1 MISNI
6 FLFIIAS
13 SYILSSYSF
22 VPYNANNYLLRI
34 LNTRAAKAAR
44 AAKAPPR
51 DSGNMNLNNCNMRY
65 MNDISRRN
73 IIELLPYSVFPVII
87 HPKYVL
93 AYKNTRPVDI
103 KDDIV
108 INKVAVFGASGY
120 TGGDTVRTL
129 LNKNINVVAITRR
142 NVEIVDRNNAKSN
155 TLVIDNIK
163 DKDKIKKVAGVDV
176 IKPETLDGILYGCD
190 AVIYCAASRPAVKI
204 TGTPGTEAYD
214 RMLNDTN
221 ANKANGEIAE
231 PSSNVEDIGLV
242 NVAKEAIKANVKRLV
257 IVSSICAKCQLGK
270 ENYGETI
277 DRGFASCDSCYK
289 KQTGEERVRILYKNV
304 PANMSYTIVR
314 PGMLSPGERRGA
326 TEVEFNQGVSKSGII
341 SRIDL
346 ADVLVA
352 AAKTNKGA
360 QKTFEVYYKDTAQP
374 VDMYKSLKTCKE
386 MGKSVKEC
394 FFGEGYNNTEPL
406 SIDKMLNTTIKGTIF
421 PSGNEVSG
429 DNYEKMLGSLTKD
442 VYESYDINLLMSKDI
457 I

>member
-6 FLFIIAS
+6 FILILAS
-13 SYILSSYSF
+13 CYILSSDSF
-22 VPYNANNYLLRI
+22 VPYNANNYLLRV
-34 LNTRAAKAAR
+34 LNIGSARTAFQMPLKAP
-44 AAKAPPR
+44 KASRCPPR
-51 DSGNMNLNNCNMRY
+51 DINNCKMRY

-73 IIELLPYSVFPVII
+73 ILEVLPYSVFPLVI

-93 AYKNTRPVDI
+93 GYKNTLADI

-129 LNKNINVVAITRR
+129 LNKNINVIAITRR
-142 NVEIVDRNNAKSN
+142 NVEIVDRNNARSN

-163 DKDKIKKVAGVDV
+163 DKDKIKKVVGVDV
-176 IKPETLDGILYGCD
+176 VNPQSLVGILDGCD

-214 RMLNDTN
+214 RMLNDTSKN
-221 ANKANGEIAE
+221 IQIAE

-314 PGMLSPGERRGA
+314 PGMLSPGERRGPK
-326 TEVEFNQGVSKSGII
+326 EVEFNQGVSKSGII

-429 DNYEKMLGSLTKD
+429 DNYEKMLNSLTKD
-442 VYESYDINLLMSKDI
+442 VYETYDINVLMSKDI

>member
-1 MISNI
+1 MISNTFI
-6 FLFIIAS
+6 FILAS

-22 VPYNANNYLLRI
+22 VHYNTNNYILRG
-34 LNTRAAKAAR
+34 LNPKAAR
-44 AAKAPPR
+44 AQLR
-51 DSGNMNLNNCNMRY
+51 DSGNININNCNMRY

-87 HPKYVL
+87 HPKYVF
-93 AYKNTRPVDI
+93 AYKNTRLADI

-108 INKVAVFGASGY
+108 IKKVAVFGASGY

-163 DKDKIKKVAGVDV
+163 DKDKIKKVVGVDV
-176 IKPETLDGILYGCD
+176 IKPETLEGILYGCD

-204 TGTPGTEAYD
+204 TGTPGTEAYNK
-214 RMLNDTN
+214 MLNNTN

-242 NVAKEAIKANVKRLV
+242 NVAKEAIKANVKRLI

-270 ENYGETI
+270 EDYGEAI

-304 PANMSYTIVR
+304 PENMSYTIVR
-314 PGMLSPGERRGA
+314 PGMLSPGERRGPM
-326 TEVEFNQGVSKSGII
+326 EVEFNQGVSKSGII

-429 DNYEKMLGSLTKD
+429 DNYEKMLNSLTKD